1 MMNGRGPSPR
11 VPTPQPRRAAHR
23 LDRLRRGLVP
33 AARASARRAVQRLDR
48 WRRGLV
54 TAGAA
59 AAQKVRRQLDRLPRP
74 DETPGPFR
82 RSSWRS
88 PIRGPWLTSVLG
100 LVLLAGVPVVF
111 VTGLLSYAAYNPDLS
126 WLNDQT
132 PGKGWLGFYLF
143 TWPAGPAWLYRL
155 NQGVHVTLGLML
167 VPFLLAKLWSVL
179 PKLFEW
185 PPVRNPAH
193 ALERLSLF
201 LLVGGA
207 VFEFATG
214 IINIQQWYVFPGS
227 FYTLHFYGAWVFI
240 AALVAHTG
248 LKIPTVIRTLR
259 GGGLRRQLRA
269 DTAHT
274 QPEPPDASG
283 LVSPA
288 PAPPTISR
296 RGALAFAG
304 GGSLLLLLLSAG
316 QSIGGPLRRT
326 AVLAP
331 HGQQAGR
338 GPNDFQIN
346 VTANQAGIKAVET
359 GADWRLTITH
369 AGPAAGSPVRLSR
382 AELLAMPQHTARL
395 SINCVEGWSTGGQS
409 WTGVR
414 LTDLARLAGV
424 DRPASLLVESL
435 ERGGSFRVAVLSS
448 AQIMNPGSL
457 LALRV
462 NGADLSADHGY
473 PARVIIPAAPGVHN
487 TKWVTYLNFGT

>member
-1 MMNGRGPSPR
+1 MTNARTSRRRPVLRPLA
-11 VPTPQPRRAAHR
+11 RRAARR
-23 LDRLRRGLVP
+23 LDRLRRGLVSSSR
-33 AARASARRAVQRLDR
+33 AAARRA
-48 WRRGLV
+48 
-54 TAGAA
+54 
-59 AAQKVRRQLDRLPRP
+59 RRQLDRLPRP
-74 DETPGPFR
+74 GELPGPFR
-82 RSSWRS
+82 PSSWHS

-100 LVLLAGVPVVF
+100 LVLLAGVPVLF
-111 VTGLLSYAAYNPDLS
+111 ATGLLSYAAYNPDLS

-132 PGKGWLGFYLF
+132 RGKGWLGFYLF
-143 TWPAGPAWLYRL
+143 SWPDHPAWLYRL

-167 VPFLLAKLWSVL
+167 VPVLLAKLWSVL
-179 PKLFEW
+179 PRLFEW

-227 FYTLHFYGAWVFI
+227 FYTLHLYGAWVFI
-240 AALVAHTG
+240 AALVAHVA
-248 LKIPTVIRTLR
+248 LKTPTVIRALR
-259 GGGLRRQLRA
+259 GGALLRELRT

-274 QPEPPDASG
+274 RPEPPDASG

-288 PAPPTISR
+288 PAAPTISR
-296 RGALAFAG
+296 RGVLAFAG
-304 GGSLLLLLLSAG
+304 GGSLLLLVLSAG

-331 HGQQAGR
+331 HGQDTGG
-338 GPNDFQIN
+338 GPGDFQIN
-346 VTANQAGIKAVET
+346 VTAAQAGIKAAET
-359 GADWRLTITH
+359 GASWRLTITR
-369 AGPAAGSPVRLSR
+369 AGPAGGPPVSLTR
-382 AELLAMPQHTARL
+382 AELLAMPQRTARL

-414 LTDLARLAGV
+414 LSDLGRLAGA

-435 ERGGSFRVAVLSS
+435 ERGGSFRHAVLSS
-448 AQIMNPGSL
+448 AQVMNPGSL

-487 TKWVTYLNFGT
+487 TKWVTRLTFGF